1 MDETKLKKFSNQLSQ
16 STFSWHVRAG
26 TTVLCVNYEGNR
38 LIAAGQ
44 QSFQLLAIEQHD
56 KTERFTEL
64 FDFRTAP
71 KQARATLQPTD
82 IAWNPIDEHCFA
94 SASAVGLLNI
104 WDANQLAIITQ
115 FKIHNATINRLQF
128 HPTNPK
134 LLLTA
139 SQDGYA
145 KLIDFRTYNTN
156 KVVASFRHVS
166 EDGFRDI
173 HINSANPN
181 LFAAAL
187 NDQCIVP
194 LWDIRRIESPA
205 MVLTTADRTL
215 CLAWN
220 DDEPYWLA
228 TGGRDR
234 TIRIWNAQDSN
245 NRQEPLFKVQS
256 FGTVAKLSWRPTCRY
271 HIACSTLSV
280 DPRIHVWD
288 IRRPYLP
295 QLSFCHHQNSIGD
308 FTWRP
313 NSDNLVSVGRDER
326 LVHTHISSA
335 IRTDQSVSL
344 FSLNVTSKGHVYAA
358 MPNINNEYI
367 QSLYSERH
375 IPITFMGLKRFFSEE
390 IMSKFLKYNETIHGK
405 SIVGIYSNSSVDNS
419 VELFHQFARRWIFG
433 NGDRSSEALAHICDV
448 NSIVA
453 EQLQRQDLK
462 ATWQVIKMI
471 YADYNGIQSYR
482 ISSRRNTQSTTKNY
496 HMSDPLN
503 SHRHH
508 HHHYQQTGGKPKNP
522 DVQQQENETNEELNG
537 RKTAKSQEQIIS
549 SNSQMDMIDDVDTYI
564 VRDVLTDDIIFI
576 TPEDVL
582 NNNISYDMLYDN
594 EPDIY
599 VMRDGIPTVLNG
611 TPSVIHGDGDING
624 LPLDRLS
631 RQYPEMMID
640 VSQFEPVDEYDS
652 PDGHMQ
658 TSTQSI
664 LPDGSDKFFTI
675 DESYCPTMQNH
686 PLIFDD
692 VLRKTIQYYI
702 ENNEIQVAVHLLLA
716 LYPILGENKVFEL
729 FNGAHFQWI
738 GMYIELLQKL
748 RLFVKAKQVTKH
760 CIEKEKIPLNY
771 DPSEFDGAIILSAQ
785 SPILKRLPSGGSSTS
800 SITPTGKNFPPM
812 PKDFLC
818 SICRIPCRGIFSF
831 CGVCFHGG
839 HIDHIRTWFNTHHE
853 CPYGCGH
860 RCKDRDAQ
868 HRPSRVVLIGNA
880 SVGKTCLVRRFC
892 QDVFPAGQAATIGV
906 DFLIKTVEV
915 NGERIKLQIWD
926 TAGQER
932 FRSIT
937 QSYYRSANALIIV
950 FDMNNLATF
959 SSLPDWVREVK
970 TYANNDVLCT
980 LVGNKCDINQ
990 REVPTHVAEQFAEKN
1005 DMWYLETS
1013 AKNSENVGKLF
1024 QTIAEELT
1032 MKAKESA
1039 MSVSN
1044 SAHDI
1049 FLNGEQKT
1057 KPVKSNCCS

>member
-1 MDETKLKKFSNQLSQ
+1 MDETKLTKFSNQLSPE
-16 STFSWHVRAG
+16 TFSLHVRAG
-26 TTVLCVNYEGNR
+26 TTVVCLNCYGNR

-44 QSFQLLAIEQHD
+44 QTFQLIAIEQCD
-56 KTERFTEL
+56 EIERFTEL
-64 FDFRTAP
+64 HDFRNASRQGRAP
-71 KQARATLQPTD
+71 VQPTD
-82 IAWNPIDEHCFA
+82 IGWNPNDEHCFA
-94 SASAVGLLNI
+94 SASTAGLLNI
-104 WDANQLAIITQ
+104 WDANQLTMISQ

-145 KLIDFRTYNTN
+145 KLIDFRTFNTN

-173 HINSANPN
+173 HINNANPN

-220 DDEPYWLA
+220 YNEPYWLA

-288 IRRPYLP
+288 VRRPYLP
-295 QLSFCHHQNSIGD
+295 QASFCHHQNSIGD
-308 FTWRP
+308 FSWRP

-326 LVHTHISSA
+326 LVHAHISSA
-335 IRTDQSVSL
+335 IKTDQCVPL
-344 FSLNVTSKGHVYAA
+344 FSLNATSKGHVYAA

-367 QSLYSERH
+367 QALYSERH
-375 IPITFMGLKRFFSEE
+375 IPTSFTGLKSFFSEE
-390 IMSKFLKYNETIHGK
+390 TMSKFLKYNETIHGK
-405 SIVGIYSNSSVDNS
+405 SIVGMYSNSSTDNS
-419 VELFHQFARRWIFG
+419 VELFHQFARRWTLG
-433 NGDRSSEALAHICDV
+433 NGDKSSEALTDTCDI
-448 NSIVA
+448 NSYVA
-453 EQLQRQDLK
+453 EQLQRLDLK

-471 YADYNGIQSYR
+471 YADYDGLQTYR
-482 ISSRRNTQSTTKNY
+482 ISSSRNTQSATKNY
-496 HMSDPLN
+496 HNSDSLN
-503 SHRHH
+503 SHKHHHHH
-508 HHHYQQTGGKPKNP
+508 HHHYQQTGGKSKNP
-522 DVQQQENETNEELNG
+522 DVQQQENEFNEELNG
-537 RKTAKSQEQIIS
+537 RKTAKSQEQIIP

-576 TPEDVL
+576 TPEDAL
-582 NNNISYDMLYDN
+582 NNSSSYDMLYDN

-599 VMRDGIPTVLNG
+599 IIRDGIPIASNG
-611 TPSVIHGDGDING
+611 TPSVINGEGDING
-624 LPLDRLS
+624 FPLDRLP

-640 VSQFEPVDEYDS
+640 VSQFEPVDDYDGPES
-652 PDGHMQ
+652 HMQ
-658 TSTQSI
+658 ISTQSI
-664 LPDGSDKFFTI
+664 IPDGSDKFFTI

-692 VLRKTIQYYI
+692 VLRKTIQYYV
-702 ENNEIQVAVHLLLA
+702 ENNELQVAVHLLLA
-716 LYPILGENKVFEL
+716 LYSILGENKVFEL
-729 FNGAHFQWI
+729 FSGAHFEWI

-785 SPILKRLPSGGSSTS
+785 SPTLKRLPSTNGPSLITS
-800 SITPTGKNFPPM
+800 TGKNLPPT

-839 HIDHIRTWFNTHHE
+839 HTDHIRTWFNTHHE

-860 RCKDRDAQ
+860 RCKDRDTQ
-868 HRPSRVVLIGNA
+868 NRPSRGI
-880 SVGKTCLVRRFC
+880 SQRF
-892 QDVFPAGQAATIGV
+892 
-906 DFLIKTVEV
+906 
-915 NGERIKLQIWD
+915 
-926 TAGQER
+926 
-932 FRSIT
+932 
-937 QSYYRSANALIIV
+937 
-950 FDMNNLATF
+950 
-959 SSLPDWVREVK
+959 
-970 TYANNDVLCT
+970 T
-980 LVGNKCDINQ
+980 L
-990 REVPTHVAEQFAEKN
+990 
-1005 DMWYLETS
+1005 
-1013 AKNSENVGKLF
+1013 
-1024 QTIAEELT
+1024 
-1032 MKAKESA
+1032 
-1039 MSVSN
+1039 
-1044 SAHDI
+1044 
-1049 FLNGEQKT
+1049 
-1057 KPVKSNCCS
+1057 KS